1 MGFTREMIGM
11 MTVNE
16 VSRLTGISVR
26 TLQYYD
32 KIGLLAPTARTDAG
46 YRLYDEKSLDTLRQI
61 LLYRELE
68 FSLSDIAKILIS
80 PSYDRREALHEQEK
94 LLEMKKR
101 HIEDL
106 IALTREIAQSGGNN
120 MDFSAFD
127 TSKMDEY
134 AREAKEKWGKTDAYG
149 EYERKNAGRSK
160 RQEQDL
166 GAGLMTV
173 LAAFGTMRHK
183 GADAPEVQ
191 GQVSRLQAHI
201 TEHFYTC
208 TNPILASLGEMYA
221 SGGEFTENIDAAG
234 GKGTAEFIAE
244 AIRVY
249 CK

>member
-1 MGFTREMIGM
+1 M

-16 VSRLTGISVR
+16 VSLLTGVSIR
-26 TLQYYD
+26 TLRYYD
-32 KIGLLAPTARTDAG
+32 KIGLLAPAERTEAG
-46 YRLYDEKSLDTLRQI
+46 YRLYDEKALGVLKQI

-68 FSLSDIAKILIS
+68 FPLKDIARILNS
-80 PSYDRREALHEQEK
+80 PSYDRSAALKQQAE

-106 IALTREIAQSGGNN
+106 IKLTREIQINGGND

-149 EYERKNAGRSK
+149 EYEKKSAGRSK
-160 RQEQDL
+160 EEETDL
-166 GAGLMTV
+166 GAGLMSI
-173 LAAFGTMRHK
+173 LASFGSMKHR

-191 GQVSRLQAHI
+191 AQTEKLRSYI
-201 TEHFYTC
+201 TEHYYNC
-208 TNPILASLGEMYA
+208 TKPILASLGQMYA
-221 SGGEFTENIDAAG
+221 AGGAFTENIDAAG

-244 AIRVY
+244 AISVY
-249 CK
+249 CR

>member
-1 MGFTREMIGM
+1 M

-16 VSRLTGISVR
+16 VSRLTGVSVR

-32 KIGLLAPTARTDAG
+32 RIGLLPPAARTEAG
-46 YRLYDEKSLDTLRQI
+46 YRLYDEETLGVLREI

-68 FSLSDIAKILIS
+68 FPLSDIKKILFS

-134 AREAKEKWGKTDAYG
+134 AREAKEKWERVVVRPQDFQSDTVSYHGWDVTRNRITHFTIFAFNGTDLWIDDVRLYG
-149 EYERKNAGRSK
+149 INRD
-160 RQEQDL
+160 DL
-166 GAGLMTV
+166 
-173 LAAFGTMRHK
+173 R
-183 GADAPEVQ
+183 
-191 GQVSRLQAHI
+191 
-201 TEHFYTC
+201 
-208 TNPILASLGEMYA
+208 
-221 SGGEFTENIDAAG
+221 
-234 GKGTAEFIAE
+234 
-244 AIRVY
+244 
-249 CK
+249 